1 MNHRDKIGMAKVEQC
16 CQEVRQVAIM
26 LYNQGTE
33 PSRSHVTQHI
43 RKPAY
48 FRDPTVAAALTAVQ
62 QELGL

>member
-1 MNHRDKIGMAKVEQC
+1 MAKVEQC
-16 CQEVRQVAIM
+16 CQEVRQVASM